1 MLSLSHRILACVTCI
16 FSGLPHATGQT
27 SDSLNTYNTFAFAD
41 AQFDSTDQV
50 MQFTS
55 GFGYTVAYKKEW
67 ERDKRTGDNLLL
79 YLRPFDAK
87 YPTTFREMFTI
98 IREPIDAGSISLKK
112 YVSMQNSIHENTWS
126 KYNIVYEVKQMQPFQ
141 IDNLDAFQMHS
152 VLSGVSQEKLI
163 LMFIHQNYAYRIEYT
178 ATDITYT
185 DFLEDVR
192 KTINTFSFY

>member
-1 MLSLSHRILACVTCI
+1 
-16 FSGLPHATGQT
+16 
-27 SDSLNTYNTFAFAD
+27 
-41 AQFDSTDQV
+41 
-50 MQFTS
+50 
-55 GFGYTVAYKKEW
+55 
-67 ERDKRTGDNLLL
+67 
-79 YLRPFDAK
+79 
-87 YPTTFREMFTI
+87 
-98 IREPIDAGSISLKK
+98 
-112 YVSMQNSIHENTWS
+112 MQNSIHENTWS